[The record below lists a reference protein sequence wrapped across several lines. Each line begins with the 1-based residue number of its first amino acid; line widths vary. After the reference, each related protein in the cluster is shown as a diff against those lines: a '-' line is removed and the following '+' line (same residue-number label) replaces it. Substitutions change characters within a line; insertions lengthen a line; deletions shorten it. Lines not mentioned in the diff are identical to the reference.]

1 MDYLH
6 KMAANGDT
14 QMVVSILNEVTDG
27 GLLDLGGPRNNTAL
41 HLAILYRQK
50 DTARVLVEHGATL
63 TILNDDGDM
72 PITYCLSD
80 REMLEML
87 LCVAIPHNSWL
98 HSQKT
103 WNTDSL
109 GRSIL
114 H

>member
-1 MDYLH
+1 MNYLH
-6 KMAANGDT
+6 DMAANGDT
-14 QMVVSILNEVTDG
+14 QMVLSILNDDTEE
-27 GLLDLGGPRNNTAL
+27 LLDHGGPRNNTAL
-41 HLAILYRQK
+41 YLAILYRQK
-50 DTARVLVEHGATL
+50 DTARALVERGVSL